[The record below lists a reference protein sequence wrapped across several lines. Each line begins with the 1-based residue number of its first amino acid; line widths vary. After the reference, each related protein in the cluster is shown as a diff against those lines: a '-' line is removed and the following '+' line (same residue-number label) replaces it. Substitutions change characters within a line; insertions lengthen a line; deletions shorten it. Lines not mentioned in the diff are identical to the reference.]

1 MKERERHDEERL
13 FGGGPGDEDAPDPG
27 TQALRDEAQRL
38 LRVGGAAIERALSRD
53 SQEFLRATRQ
63 RGGQ

>member
-1 MKERERHDEERL
+1 MKERERHDDERL
-13 FGGGPGDEDAPDPG
+13 FGDGPGGSDAPDPE

-38 LRVGGAAIERALSRD
+38 LRAGSAAIERALSRD
-53 SQEFLRATRQ
+53 SEEFLRATRQ